1 MQPEEQR
8 PQTQKIFS
16 QNETAEIYVPN
27 KRTIYNSR
35 RISEVEIDNLAEKEF
50 RVVIVMMIQDLRKR
64 IEAKTERIQEALI
77 KSLESL
83 KNRDEQYNN

>member
-1 MQPEEQR
+1 LQPEEQR

-35 RISEVEIDNLAEKEF
+35 RISEVEVGNLAEKEF
-50 RVVIVMMIQDLRKR
+50 RVVIVMMIQISEKEQRQRL
-64 IEAKTERIQEALI
+64 TEYKKL
-77 KSLESL
+77 
-83 KNRDEQYNN
+83 

>member
-1 MQPEEQR
+1 MEF
-8 PQTQKIFS
+8 IS
-16 QNETAEIYVPN
+16 NE
-27 KRTIYNSR
+27 RTIYNSR